1 MVGGGNTNLLMEKI
15 VMKKLFVVI
24 LVVLF
29 GVSIGFACV
38 IDPKDTTIIN
48 NGGQGGQGGV
58 GGQGGAGGAGGT
70 GIGGAG
76 GSATASTGPVS
87 QSVSVESQRDMAAG
101 VFLGSILTD
110 LQFKY
115 GKHTGDA
122 DSRIADNPNEVI
134 EQLSTLELQEA
145 IRGKG
150 SQGDVKIIDSL
161 IRPQFYKT
169 TSISTLPKG
178 TTPIDK
184 NSRYLGSITAVA
196 ATNDVNF
203 ENVVCAAAEF
213 GMENGA
219 THMVMTKTSFTEW
232 GDTRGYA
239 FELLPF
245 ITSIIGGAGKNSLG
259 VGGGAGAG
267 MNTMTGGSADRPD
280 AAFKFFTDEKTLK
293 ENSEK
298 SQKK

>member
-1 MVGGGNTNLLMEKI
+1 
-15 VMKKLFVVI
+15 MKKLFVVI

-38 IDPKDTTIIN
+38 IDPKDTTIIY

-70 GIGGAG
+70 GIGGSATATG

-115 GKHTGDA
+115 GKHTGDS
-122 DSRIADNPNEVI
+122 DSRISENPNEVI

-150 SQGDVKIIDSL
+150 AKGDVKIIDSL

-169 TSISTLPKG
+169 TSIETLPKG

-232 GDTRGYA
+232 GDTTGYS
-239 FELLPF
+239 FELMPF
-245 ITSIIGGAGKNSLG
+245 ITSIIGGAGKNAVG

-267 MNTMTGGSADRPD
+267 MNTMTGGSSDRPD
-280 AAFKFFTDEKTLK
+280 AAFKFFVDEKTLK
-293 ENSEK
+293 ANSEK